1 MCQQLTET
9 IYLDKSKFMIMKE
22 NSNFHIVELN
32 DSVEYISVKNKK
44 YVKGDVIG
52 NLDTLSKS
60 KDVDID

>member
-1 MCQQLTET
+1 
-9 IYLDKSKFMIMKE
+9 MKE